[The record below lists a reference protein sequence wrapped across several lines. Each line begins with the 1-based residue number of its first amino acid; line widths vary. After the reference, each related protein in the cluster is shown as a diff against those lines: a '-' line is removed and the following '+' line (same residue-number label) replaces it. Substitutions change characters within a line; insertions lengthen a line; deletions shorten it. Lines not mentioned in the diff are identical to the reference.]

1 MSLEETRI
9 EWESNYFEEE
19 RTKGYL
25 PHYGMEFYKNV
36 TDVSGDVLDVGCGDG
51 GSFSEDIKAQSNVRL
66 VGLDISKIALA
77 RATRRNF
84 KFKSVNPILGAAQDL
99 PFKENSFD
107 KVLCIETIMH
117 TGRDYKKVLE
127 ELKRVSKR
135 DIVLTFYHKDFAEKQ
150 GLLVKDNI
158 AEYKRLDKTKKT
170 IATFNEDDVTSL
182 MKELDLEIK
191 KMKTYTLEKLNVHE
205 KNVPQETKGVIYV
218 ECKKKS

>member
-1 MSLEETRI
+1 MSLEETKV
-9 EWESNYFEEE
+9 EWDSNYFEEE
-19 RTKGYL
+19 LTKRYL
-25 PHYGMEFYKNV
+25 PQYGRKFYENI
-36 TDVSGDVLDVGCGDG
+36 TDVSGDILDVGCSDFGC
-51 GSFSEDIKAQSNVRL
+51 FSEDIKTQNNVRL
-66 VGLDISKIALA
+66 IGLDISKIALA

-107 KVLCIETIMH
+107 KVLCIETMMQ

-127 ELKRVSKR
+127 ELRRVSKG

-170 IATFNEDDVTSL
+170 IATFNEDDVTGL
-182 MKELDLEIK
+182 MEEKGLEIK
-191 KMKTYTLEKLNVHE
+191 KMKTYTLEKLNTHE
-205 KNVPQETKGVIYV
+205 KNVPQETKGVIYI